1 MNVKF
6 LNPFIEAAYET
17 LLADAKTEVRRG
29 NLSLKNEAFI
39 TDDVTVIL
47 SLVGQVEGLVFYS
60 MNEETALALSSSM
73 LGEVLSEFNELAQSG
88 IAEMGNVITG
98 MASVKIADAGFESN
112 ISPPALLLGKGSR
125 ISTMDFARIIV
136 PLDCS
141 LGRICIHLAIR
152 EGHKSGVASGD
163 FMVPNKPI

>member
-17 LLADAKTEVRRG
+17 LLAEAKTEIKRG
-29 NLSLKNEAFI
+29 NLSLKNEPFI

-60 MNEETALALSSSM
+60 MNEQTALGLSSSM
-73 LGEVLSEFNELAQSG
+73 LGEPLQDFSELAQSG

-98 MASVKIADAGFESN
+98 MASVKIADAGYESN

-136 PLDCS
+136 PLESS
-141 LGRICIHLAIR
+141 LGRISIHLAIR
-152 EGHKSGVASGD
+152 EGHQSGVASSN
-163 FMVPNKPI
+163 FTVPRKPI

>member
-29 NLSLKNEAFI
+29 KLSLKNGAFI

-47 SLVGQVEGLVFYS
+47 SLVGRVEGLVFYS
-60 MNEETALALSSSM
+60 MNETTALNLSSAM
-73 LGEVLSEFNELAQSG
+73 LGEPLKSFNELAQSG
-88 IAEMGNVITG
+88 IAELGNVVTG
-98 MASVKIADAGFESN
+98 VASVKMADAGFESN

-136 PLDCS
+136 PLQCP
-141 LGRICIHLAIR
+141 LGRIDIHLAVR
-152 EGHKSGVASGD
+152 EGYQTGVASEN
-163 FMVPNKPI
+163 FQIPRSPI

>member
-17 LLADAKTEVRRG
+17 LLADAKTKIRRG
-29 NLSLKNEAFI
+29 ELTLKNEPFV
-39 TDDVTVIL
+39 TNDVTVIL
-47 SLVGQVEGLVFYS
+47 SMIGKVEGLVFYS
-60 MNEETALALSSSM
+60 MDERTALSLASSM
-73 LGEVLSEFNELAQSG
+73 LGDELSEFNELAQSG

-98 MASVKIADAGFESN
+98 MASGKIADAGYESN

-136 PLDCS
+136 PLDCE
-141 LGRICIHLAIR
+141 LGRISIHLAIR
-152 EGHKSGVASGD
+152 EGHHVGVASSN
-163 FMVPNKPI
+163 FIVPGKPV